1 MSSVN
6 ANKIQAIMIALD
18 QEKAFEWN
26 VDGNFLSETLHQF
39 EYGPEIMHKIKTV
52 YQNIETQ
59 VKVNGHCRKRI

>member
-18 QEKAFEWN
+18 QDKAFEWN
-26 VDGNFLSETLHQF
+26 VNENFLSETLDRF

-52 YQNIETQ
+52 YQNTETQ